1 MTASSRKP
9 SSAMIY
15 ALVGLMI
22 LIWSFN
28 FIVTKRVSAY
38 LPGPFLACLR
48 TVAAGLCILPIYW
61 RGPAFTGT
69 RVEFWKLVGLGA
81 AGIAFNQILFVV
93 GLGQT
98 SVAHGAIITALAPVQ
113 VLLLAVLVK
122 QEHFNTRKAVGVLL
136 AFGGVAWLQ
145 LGKSNNAGAT
155 LWGDFLMYLG
165 TAFFAFFSVFG
176 KTYTK
181 RMGSLTVTGIGF
193 ISAALCA
200 APFAWY
206 TGRSVDLT
214 QPPAIVWAG
223 LAYMAVFSSVIGY
236 LIFNYALAH
245 VSASRVAAFLYTQ
258 PVVATLMGWAFLGE
272 QLTVSLGISTA
283 LVLLGLWV
291 VERGR

>member
-1 MTASSRKP
+1 LTASSKKP
-9 SSAMIY
+9 SSALIY

-22 LIWSFN
+22 VIWSFN
-28 FIVTKRVSAY
+28 FVVTKTVSAY
-38 LPGPFLACLR
+38 LDGPFLACIR
-48 TVAAGLCILPIYW
+48 TVIAGLCILPIYW

-69 RVEFWKLVGLGA
+69 REELWKLIGLGA

-93 GLGQT
+93 GLGLT

-113 VLLLAVLVK
+113 VLLLAVFVK
-122 QEHFNTRKAVGVLL
+122 QEHLNVRKAAGVIL

-155 LWGDFLMYLG
+155 LFGDFLMYLG
-165 TAFFAFFSVFG
+165 TLFFAFFSVFG
-176 KTYTK
+176 KSYTK
-181 RMGSLTVTGIGF
+181 RLGSLTVTGIGF
-193 ISAALCA
+193 ISAAVVA

-206 TGRSVDLT
+206 AGRDLPLA
-214 QPPAIVWAG
+214 QVPALAWVG
-223 LAYMAVFSSVIGY
+223 LAYMAIFSSVVGY

-245 VSASRVAAFLYTQ
+245 VPASRVAAFLYTQ
-258 PVVATLMGWAFLGE
+258 PIVATLMGWAFLSE

-291 VERGR
+291 VESGR

>member
-1 MTASSRKP
+1 MTAGSRKP
-9 SSAMIY
+9 TGALIY

-28 FIVTKRVSAY
+28 FIVTKTVAAH

-48 TVAAGLCILPIYW
+48 TVVAGLCILPVYL

-69 RVEFWKLVGLGA
+69 REELWKLIGLGA

-122 QEHFNTRKAVGVLL
+122 QEHLNGRKVVGILL

-145 LGKSNNAGAT
+145 LGKSSSAGAT

-176 KTYTK
+176 KSYTR

-193 ISAALCA
+193 VSAAVCA
-200 APFAWY
+200 APFALY
-206 TGRSVDLT
+206 LGRSVDFTRVPL
-214 QPPAIVWAG
+214 AAWLG
-223 LAYMAVFSSVIGY
+223 LAYMAIFSSVIGY

-245 VSASRVAAFLYTQ
+245 VPASRVAAFLYTQ
-258 PVVATLMGWAFLGE
+258 PIVATLMGWAFLSE
-272 QLTVSLGISTA
+272 KLTVALGISTA

-291 VERGR
+291 VERGK